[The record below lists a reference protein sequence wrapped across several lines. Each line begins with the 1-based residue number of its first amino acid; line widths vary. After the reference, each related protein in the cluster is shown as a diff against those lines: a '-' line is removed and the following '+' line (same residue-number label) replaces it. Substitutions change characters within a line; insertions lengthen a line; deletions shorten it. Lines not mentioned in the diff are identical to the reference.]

1 MPRISIGEVSTML
14 KRTIFGRA
22 FVLSVGILTLSV
34 IGNLIDQPTTAVAQ
48 SQTSVSEYN
57 SEIRPILSRACFS
70 CHGSNE
76 RARQANLRLDTDTFL
91 ETHVVPGDADAS
103 TLFQRLTTDETI
115 GRMPPVSTGRLLS
128 DAEIETVRRW
138 IDAGAV
144 WGTEVA
150 MAVDVTERTI
160 DFEREVRPI
169 LSQRCFAC
177 HGPDEQGRQ
186 RGLRLDIEDGIHGG
200 RAEFGGAVVIP
211 GDAAGSLLYQ
221 RITETNAAMRMPRG
235 GEALTE
241 SEVET
246 IRLWIDQGA
255 EWQLHWAFIP
265 PDRSPL
271 PPVTDPDW
279 VRNPIDRFVL
289 AQLEAEGLNP
299 SEEADRITLLR
310 RVTLDLTGLPP
321 TEGEITA
328 LLNDDAPDAYEQ
340 AVDRLLGS
348 ERYGERMAVEWLDAA
363 RYADTNGYQTDG
375 ERSMWRWR
383 DWVIDAYNNNMP
395 FDQFTIEQIAG
406 DMLPTPTRDQQIATA
421 FNRNHS
427 QNGEGGI
434 VEEEFLVEYAVD
446 RVQTT
451 STVWLGL
458 TLGCARCHDHKFDP
472 LSQKEFYEF
481 YAHFNNVPERGK
493 AFKYVNSPP
502 LITAP
507 TVDQEAQL
515 AEFDEKL
522 RAARD
527 TFAAMASDSQLAQAN
542 WEASLDASLPI
553 DWSFTDQLVAHH
565 PLDGN
570 IAGLVQPAEPVA
582 AALEDGTPQF
592 VEGRLGAAASFDGQR
607 FINAGNHPN
616 VGYDDKWSV
625 AAWVYPT
632 AKNGVIVSRANG
644 GDQGEVGWGLYLEDG
659 KVRLNLSTR
668 ILDDGVAA
676 ETVESIQLN
685 QWQHVVATYDGSKT
699 PEGMRVYIDG
709 RAKELAGLLNLVGN
723 RLPQRYPL
731 RIGASGSDKPRFEGH
746 IDDVRIYTAVLTAEQ
761 AAVVATAESI
771 SEIAAMSPGD
781 RTAAQ
786 REKLQLCFL
795 DQYAPQEIQVAWRDV
810 AALERERDA
819 LWESFPTVMVMEEME
834 PRRPTFRLDRG
845 SYDNPAE
852 PVSPGVPAVLPPL
865 PQDGPANRLAL
876 ARWLVDPQHPLTAR
890 VTVNRFWQTYFG
902 TGIVKTAENFGTQG
916 EFPSHPELLDWLA
929 TTFVDSG
936 WDVKAI
942 QRAIVT
948 SATYRQASPV
958 TAEEFEADP
967 ENRRLARGPR
977 LRLQPQMIR
986 DQALA
991 VSGLLVEKVGGP
1003 SVKPYQPEGLWAD
1016 MVEGGYGDYVEAEG
1030 DDLYRR
1036 SLYTFWKRTLG
1047 PPTMMTFDA
1056 STRETCIVRT
1066 GRTNTPLQAL
1076 NLMNDVTYIEAA
1088 RRLAERMITSGGTSP
1103 GDRLV
1108 YGYRAATAH
1117 GPQPEAQAVLLDGFQ
1132 QHLTHYQNNRQAALE
1147 LVSMGDSPRDETLDV
1162 AELAAYTMAA
1172 SLILNL
1178 DGTITKE

>member
-1 MPRISIGEVSTML
+1 ML
-14 KRTIFGRA
+14 KRTIFGRV
-22 FVLSVGILTLSV
+22 FVLSVGILALSM
-34 IGNLIDQPTTAVAQ
+34 IGNLIDEPTTVVAQ
-48 SQTSVSEYN
+48 SQTAVPDYN

-70 CHGSNE
+70 CHGPNE
-76 RARQANLRLDTDTFL
+76 RARQADLRLDTDAFH

-103 TLFQRLTTDETI
+103 TLFQRLVTDENI
-115 GRMPPVSTGRLLS
+115 GRMPPVSTGRSLS

-138 IDAGAV
+138 IDEGAV
-144 WGTEVA
+144 RGTELATAIDVA
-150 MAVDVTERTI
+150 ERTV

-186 RGLRLDIEDGIHGG
+186 RGLRLDVEDGIHGD

-221 RITETNAAMRMPRG
+221 RIIETNAAARMPRG
-235 GEALTE
+235 DEALAE

-255 EWQLHWAFIP
+255 EWQSHWAFIP
-265 PDRSPL
+265 PERSPF
-271 PPVTDPDW
+271 PPVTDSDW

-321 TEGEITA
+321 TDGEITA
-328 LLNDDAPDAYEQ
+328 FLNDDAPDAYEQ

-348 ERYGERMAVEWLDAA
+348 DRYGERMAVEWLDAA

-383 DWVIDAYNNNMP
+383 DWVIDAYNDNMP

-406 DMLPTPTRDQQIATA
+406 DMLPNPTRDQRTATA

-472 LSQKEFYEF
+472 LTQKEFYEF

-507 TVDQEAQL
+507 TIDQEAQL
-515 AEFDEKL
+515 AELDEKL
-522 RAARD
+522 REAREAF
-527 TFAAMASDSQLAQAN
+527 TAVASDLQTVQAE
-542 WEASLDASLPI
+542 WEASLAVSLPI
-553 DWSFTDQLVAHH
+553 DWSLTNQLVAHH
-565 PLDGN
+565 PFDGN
-570 IAGLVQPAEPVA
+570 IAGLVQPAEPVTA
-582 AALEDGTPQF
+582 VLEDGSPQF
-592 VEGRLGAAASFDGQR
+592 VEGRLGTAASFDGQR
-607 FINAGNHPN
+607 FVNAGNHPN

-625 AAWVYPT
+625 AAWIYPM
-632 AKNGVIVSRANG
+632 ANNGVIVSRANG

-659 KVRLNLSTR
+659 KIRLNLSTR

-676 ETVESIQLN
+676 ETGEDIQLN

-709 RAKELAGLLNLVGN
+709 RAKALTGLLDLVGN

-746 IDDVRIYTAVLTAEQ
+746 IDDVRIYTTVLTAEQ
-761 AAVVATAESI
+761 AAVVATVESI
-771 SEIAAMSPGD
+771 SEIVAMAPGD

-786 REKLQLCFL
+786 RDKLYLCFL
-795 DQYAPQEIQVAWRDV
+795 DQYAPQDIQTAWRDV
-810 AALERERDA
+810 TALERERDA

-834 PRRPTFRLDRG
+834 PRRPTYRLDRG
-845 SYDNPAE
+845 AYDNPAE

-890 VTVNRFWQTYFG
+890 VTVNRFWQMYFG

-916 EFPSHPELLDWLA
+916 DFPSHPALLDWLA
-929 TTFVDSG
+929 TTFIDSG

-1076 NLMNDVTYIEAA
+1076 NLMNDVTYIEAS
-1088 RRLAERMITSGGTSP
+1088 RRLAESMITSGGTTP
-1103 GDRLV
+1103 EERLA

-1117 GPQPEAQAVLLDGFQ
+1117 RPQPAAQVVLLDGFQ

-1147 LVSMGDSPRDETLDV
+1147 LISMGESPRDETLDV
-1162 AELAAYTMAA
+1162 AELASYTMTA